1 MGYTRQNSQWADT
14 VDVILHA
21 SNAET
26 ADGNGTAIEVADR
39 GCVRL
44 KLDVTA
50 ASGTTPQLLVVVE
63 TSYDGSNEWRALDS
77 FDIKTGVSSQ
87 RISAGGLDRFVRVRW
102 DVSGTTPSFTFDVRG
117 EVA

>member
-1 MGYTRQNSQWADT
+1 MGYPRQNGQYADT

-26 ADGNGTAIEVADR
+26 ADGNGSWIETADR

-44 KLDVTA
+44 LLDVTA
-50 ASGTTPQLLVVVE
+50 VSGTTPQLLVVVE
-63 TSYDGSNEWRALDS
+63 TSHDGSEARAVDA

>member
-1 MGYTRQNSQWADT
+1 MGYPRQNGQWADT

-21 SNAET
+21 SAAVT
-26 ADGNGTAIEVADR
+26 ADGSSTGVETADR

-44 KLDVTA
+44 LLDVTA

-63 TSYDGSNEWRALDS
+63 TSHDDSEWRALDS

-87 RISAGGLDRFVRVRW
+87 RLSVGGVDRFLRVRW